1 MEIIVFLSIVIAV
14 LAVLTSIVLVRRV
27 KKQIAEMTDAL
38 VDVKNGNGNRRIL
51 SATNELTAPL
61 GELAV
66 LKGIDF
72 QADTGEVI
80 VIIGPSGMGKSTFL
94 RCINYIERP
103 EKGIIEI
110 DNVKVDAE
118 KCTEKEIKQLRL
130 KTSMV
135 FQNYN
140 IFKNKTVIENVMLP
154 MTSVQK
160 IEKEIAKEKALQ
172 YLDQVGLLDKVNE
185 YPSRLS
191 GGQQQRVG
199 IARAMAVNPK
209 LILLDEPTSSLD
221 PELVLGIL
229 DILRNLANEHKRTM
243 IIVTHEMS
251 FAKEIADRIIFM
263 DDGRI
268 IEEGTP
274 EKIFS
279 NPQNERTKRFLER
292 FQTF

>member
-1 MEIIVFLSIVIAV
+1 MIKV
-14 LAVLTSIVLVRRV
+14 
-27 KKQIAEMTDAL
+27 TDL
-38 VDVKNGNGNRRIL
+38 HK
-51 SATNELTAPL
+51 SF

-160 IEKEIAKEKALQ
+160 FEKEIAKEKALQ

>member
-1 MEIIVFLSIVIAV
+1 MIKV
-14 LAVLTSIVLVRRV
+14 
-27 KKQIAEMTDAL
+27 
-38 VDVKNGNGNRRIL
+38 
-51 SATNELTAPL
+51 TNLHKSF

-229 DILRNLANEHKRTM
+229 DILRNLANEHKRM
-243 IIVTHEMS
+243 ITS
-251 FAKEIADRIIFM
+251 Y
-263 DDGRI
+263 
-268 IEEGTP
+268 
-274 EKIFS
+274 
-279 NPQNERTKRFLER
+279 
-292 FQTF
+292 

>member
-1 MEIIVFLSIVIAV
+1 MNK
-14 LAVLTSIVLVRRV
+14 LTYLHKSF
-27 KKQIAEMTDAL
+27 
-38 VDVKNGNGNRRIL
+38 
-51 SATNELTAPL
+51 

-66 LKGIDF
+66 LKLIDL
-72 QADTGEVI
+72 QADTREVI

>member
-1 MEIIVFLSIVIAV
+1 MIKI
-14 LAVLTSIVLVRRV
+14 
-27 KKQIAEMTDAL
+27 TDL
-38 VDVKNGNGNRRIL
+38 HKSFGNL
-51 SATNELTAPL
+51 H
-61 GELAV
+61 V

-72 QADTGEVI
+72 QAETGEVI
-80 VIIGPSGMGKSTFL
+80 VVIGSSGMGKSTFL
-94 RCINYIERP
+94 RCLNYIERP

-110 DNVKVDAE
+110 DNVKVNAE
-118 KCTEKEIKQLRL
+118 KCTEKEIRQLRL

-140 IFKNKTVIENVMLP
+140 VFKNKTVLENVMLP

-160 IEKEIAKEKALQ
+160 LEKDEAKKKALH
-172 YLDQVGLLDKVNE
+172 YLEQVGLMDKINE

-199 IARAMAVNPK
+199 IARAIAVNPK

-221 PELVLGIL
+221 PKLVHGIL
-229 DILRNLANEHKRTM
+229 NILRNLANEHKRTM
-243 IIVTHEMS
+243 IIVTHEMG
-251 FAKEIADRIIFM
+251 FARDIADRIVFM

-274 EKIFS
+274 ESLFS
-279 NPQNERTKRFLER
+279 NPQHEITKKFLER
-292 FQTF
+292 IQDM

>member
-1 MEIIVFLSIVIAV
+1 MENWLF
-14 LAVLTSIVLVRRV
+14 
-27 KKQIAEMTDAL
+27 
-38 VDVKNGNGNRRIL
+38 
-51 SATNELTAPL
+51 
-61 GELAV
+61 

>member
-1 MEIIVFLSIVIAV
+1 MIKV
-14 LAVLTSIVLVRRV
+14 
-27 KKQIAEMTDAL
+27 TDL
-38 VDVKNGNGNRRIL
+38 HK
-51 SATNELTAPL
+51 SF

-251 FAKEIADRIIFM
+251 FAKEIADRIRFM

>member
-1 MEIIVFLSIVIAV
+1 MIKV
-14 LAVLTSIVLVRRV
+14 
-27 KKQIAEMTDAL
+27 TDL
-38 VDVKNGNGNRRIL
+38 HK
-51 SATNELTAPL
+51 SF

-80 VIIGPSGMGKSTFL
+80 AIIGPSGMGKSTFL

>member
-1 MEIIVFLSIVIAV
+1 MIKV
-14 LAVLTSIVLVRRV
+14 
-27 KKQIAEMTDAL
+27 TDL
-38 VDVKNGNGNRRIL
+38 HK
-51 SATNELTAPL
+51 SF

-229 DILRNLANEHKRTM
+229 DILRNLANEHERTM

-274 EKIFS
+274 EEIFS

>member
-1 MEIIVFLSIVIAV
+1 MIKV
-14 LAVLTSIVLVRRV
+14 
-27 KKQIAEMTDAL
+27 TDL
-38 VDVKNGNGNRRIL
+38 HK
-51 SATNELTAPL
+51 SF

-172 YLDQVGLLDKVNE
+172 YLDQVGLLDKINE

-199 IARAMAVNPK
+199 IARAMAVNPQ

-274 EKIFS
+274 EDIYS

>member
-1 MEIIVFLSIVIAV
+1 MIKI
-14 LAVLTSIVLVRRV
+14 
-27 KKQIAEMTDAL
+27 TDL
-38 VDVKNGNGNRRIL
+38 HKSFGDL
-51 SATNELTAPL
+51 H
-61 GELAV
+61 V

-80 VIIGPSGMGKSTFL
+80 AIIGPSGMGKSTFL

-140 IFKNKTVIENVMLP
+140 LFKNKTVLDNVMLP

-160 IEKEIAKEKALQ
+160 LEKDEAKKNALQ
-172 YLDQVGLLDKVNE
+172 YIDQVGLMDKINE

-229 DILRNLANEHKRTM
+229 EILKNLANEHKRTM
-243 IIVTHEMS
+243 IIVTHEMR
-251 FAKEIADRIIFM
+251 FARDIADRIVFI
-263 DDGRI
+263 DGGKI

-274 EKIFS
+274 EVLFTD
-279 NPQNERTKRFLER
+279 PQNERTKKFLER
-292 FQTF
+292 FQNV

>member
-1 MEIIVFLSIVIAV
+1 MIKV
-14 LAVLTSIVLVRRV
+14 
-27 KKQIAEMTDAL
+27 TDL
-38 VDVKNGNGNRRIL
+38 HK
-51 SATNELTAPL
+51 SF

-118 KCTEKEIKQLRL
+118 KCTEKEMKQLRL

-172 YLDQVGLLDKVNE
+172 YLEQVGLLDKVNE

-209 LILLDEPTSSLD
+209 LVLLDEPTSSLD

>member
-1 MEIIVFLSIVIAV
+1 MIKV
-14 LAVLTSIVLVRRV
+14 
-27 KKQIAEMTDAL
+27 TDL
-38 VDVKNGNGNRRIL
+38 HK
-51 SATNELTAPL
+51 SF

-160 IEKEIAKEKALQ
+160 IEKETAKEKALQ

-274 EKIFS
+274 EEIFS

-292 FQTF
+292 FQAF

>member
-1 MEIIVFLSIVIAV
+1 MHKSF
-14 LAVLTSIVLVRRV
+14 
-27 KKQIAEMTDAL
+27 
-38 VDVKNGNGNRRIL
+38 
-51 SATNELTAPL
+51 

-229 DILRNLANEHKRTM
+229 DILKNLANEHKRTM

>member
-1 MEIIVFLSIVIAV
+1 MIKV
-14 LAVLTSIVLVRRV
+14 
-27 KKQIAEMTDAL
+27 TDL
-38 VDVKNGNGNRRIL
+38 HK
-51 SATNELTAPL
+51 SF

-154 MTSVQK
+154 MISVQK

-199 IARAMAVNPK
+199 IARAMAVNPQ

-274 EKIFS
+274 EEIFS

>member
-1 MEIIVFLSIVIAV
+1 MIKI
-14 LAVLTSIVLVRRV
+14 
-27 KKQIAEMTDAL
+27 TDL
-38 VDVKNGNGNRRIL
+38 HKSFGNL
-51 SATNELTAPL
+51 H
-61 GELAV
+61 V

-80 VIIGPSGMGKSTFL
+80 AIIGPSGMGKSTFL

-140 IFKNKTVIENVMLP
+140 LFKNKTVLDNVMLP

-160 IEKEIAKEKALQ
+160 LEKDEAKKNALQ
-172 YLDQVGLLDKVNE
+172 YIDQVGLMDKINE

-229 DILRNLANEHKRTM
+229 EILKNLANEHKRTM
-243 IIVTHEMS
+243 IIVTHEMR
-251 FAKEIADRIIFM
+251 FARDIADRIVFI
-263 DDGRI
+263 DDGKI

-274 EKIFS
+274 EVLFID
-279 NPQNERTKRFLER
+279 PQNERTKKFLER
-292 FQTF
+292 FQNV

>member
-1 MEIIVFLSIVIAV
+1 MIKV
-14 LAVLTSIVLVRRV
+14 
-27 KKQIAEMTDAL
+27 TDL
-38 VDVKNGNGNRRIL
+38 HK
-51 SATNELTAPL
+51 SF

-251 FAKEIADRIIFM
+251 FAKEIADRITFM

-274 EKIFS
+274 EEIFS

>member
-1 MEIIVFLSIVIAV
+1 MIKV
-14 LAVLTSIVLVRRV
+14 
-27 KKQIAEMTDAL
+27 TDL
-38 VDVKNGNGNRRIL
+38 YK
-51 SATNELTAPL
+51 SF

-94 RCINYIERP
+94 RFINYIERP
-103 EKGIIEI
+103 EKWIIEI

-274 EKIFS
+274 EEIFS

>member
-1 MEIIVFLSIVIAV
+1 MIK
-14 LAVLTSIVLVRRV
+14 LTDLHKSF
-27 KKQIAEMTDAL
+27 
-38 VDVKNGNGNRRIL
+38 
-51 SATNELTAPL
+51 

>member
-1 MEIIVFLSIVIAV
+1 MIKV
-14 LAVLTSIVLVRRV
+14 
-27 KKQIAEMTDAL
+27 TDL
-38 VDVKNGNGNRRIL
+38 HK
-51 SATNELTAPL
+51 SF

-80 VIIGPSGMGKSTFL
+80 GIIGPSGMGKSTFL

-118 KCTEKEIKQLRL
+118 KCTEKEMKKLRL

-160 IEKEIAKEKALQ
+160 IEKEMAKEKALQ

>member
-1 MEIIVFLSIVIAV
+1 MIKV
-14 LAVLTSIVLVRRV
+14 
-27 KKQIAEMTDAL
+27 TDL
-38 VDVKNGNGNRRIL
+38 HK
-51 SATNELTAPL
+51 SF

-118 KCTEKEIKQLRL
+118 KCTEKEMKQQRL

>member
-1 MEIIVFLSIVIAV
+1 
-14 LAVLTSIVLVRRV
+14 
-27 KKQIAEMTDAL
+27 
-38 VDVKNGNGNRRIL
+38 
-51 SATNELTAPL
+51 
-61 GELAV
+61 
-66 LKGIDF
+66 
-72 QADTGEVI
+72 
-80 VIIGPSGMGKSTFL
+80 
-94 RCINYIERP
+94 
-103 EKGIIEI
+103 
-110 DNVKVDAE
+110 
-118 KCTEKEIKQLRL
+118 
-130 KTSMV
+130 
-135 FQNYN
+135 
-140 IFKNKTVIENVMLP
+140 MLP

-251 FAKEIADRIIFM
+251 FAKEIADRIVFM

-274 EKIFS
+274 EEIFS

>member
-1 MEIIVFLSIVIAV
+1 MQKSDVLLEIRNIQASYKEYPALNNVSLDIKKNTVLGLVGESGSGKSTLAKVITG
-14 LAVLTSIVLVRRV
+14 LL
-27 KKQIAEMTDAL
+27 
-38 VDVKNGNGNRRIL
+38 
-51 SATNELTAPL
+51 
-61 GELAV
+61 
-66 LKGIDF
+66 

>member
-1 MEIIVFLSIVIAV
+1 MIKV
-14 LAVLTSIVLVRRV
+14 
-27 KKQIAEMTDAL
+27 TDL
-38 VDVKNGNGNRRIL
+38 HKNF
-51 SATNELTAPL
+51 

-160 IEKEIAKEKALQ
+160 IEKEMAKEKALQ
-172 YLDQVGLLDKVNE
+172 YLNQVGLLDKVNE

>member
-1 MEIIVFLSIVIAV
+1 MIKI
-14 LAVLTSIVLVRRV
+14 
-27 KKQIAEMTDAL
+27 TDL
-38 VDVKNGNGNRRIL
+38 HKSFGNL
-51 SATNELTAPL
+51 H
-61 GELAV
+61 V

-72 QADTGEVI
+72 QAETGEVI
-80 VIIGPSGMGKSTFL
+80 VVIGSSGMGKSTFL
-94 RCINYIERP
+94 RCLNYIERP

-110 DNVKVDAE
+110 DNVKVNAE
-118 KCTEKEIKQLRL
+118 KCTEKEIRQLRL

-140 IFKNKTVIENVMLP
+140 LFKNKTVLENVMLP

-160 IEKEIAKEKALQ
+160 LEKDEAKKKALQ
-172 YLDQVGLLDKVNE
+172 YLEQVGLMDKINE

-199 IARAMAVNPK
+199 IARALAVNPK

-221 PELVLGIL
+221 PKLVHGIL
-229 DILRNLANEHKRTM
+229 NILRNLANEHKRTM
-243 IIVTHEMS
+243 IIVTHEMG
-251 FAKEIADRIIFM
+251 FARDIADRIVFM

-274 EKIFS
+274 DSLFS
-279 NPQNERTKRFLER
+279 NPQHGRTKKFLER
-292 FQTF
+292 IQDM

>member
-1 MEIIVFLSIVIAV
+1 MIKV
-14 LAVLTSIVLVRRV
+14 
-27 KKQIAEMTDAL
+27 TDL
-38 VDVKNGNGNRRIL
+38 HK
-51 SATNELTAPL
+51 SF

-80 VIIGPSGMGKSTFL
+80 GIIGPSGMGKSTFL

-118 KCTEKEIKQLRL
+118 KCTEKEMKQLRL

-160 IEKEIAKEKALQ
+160 IEKEMAKEKALQ

-251 FAKEIADRIIFM
+251 FAKEIADRTIFM

>member
-1 MEIIVFLSIVIAV
+1 MIKV
-14 LAVLTSIVLVRRV
+14 
-27 KKQIAEMTDAL
+27 TDL
-38 VDVKNGNGNRRIL
+38 HK
-51 SATNELTAPL
+51 SF

-229 DILRNLANEHKRTM
+229 DILKNLANEHKRTM

-274 EKIFS
+274 EEIFS

>member
-1 MEIIVFLSIVIAV
+1 
-14 LAVLTSIVLVRRV
+14 
-27 KKQIAEMTDAL
+27 
-38 VDVKNGNGNRRIL
+38 
-51 SATNELTAPL
+51 
-61 GELAV
+61 
-66 LKGIDF
+66 
-72 QADTGEVI
+72 
-80 VIIGPSGMGKSTFL
+80 
-94 RCINYIERP
+94 
-103 EKGIIEI
+103 
-110 DNVKVDAE
+110 
-118 KCTEKEIKQLRL
+118 
-130 KTSMV
+130 
-135 FQNYN
+135 
-140 IFKNKTVIENVMLP
+140 MLP

>member
-1 MEIIVFLSIVIAV
+1 MIKV
-14 LAVLTSIVLVRRV
+14 
-27 KKQIAEMTDAL
+27 TDL
-38 VDVKNGNGNRRIL
+38 HK
-51 SATNELTAPL
+51 SF

-199 IARAMAVNPK
+199 NARAMAVNPK

>member
-1 MEIIVFLSIVIAV
+1 MIKI
-14 LAVLTSIVLVRRV
+14 
-27 KKQIAEMTDAL
+27 TDL
-38 VDVKNGNGNRRIL
+38 HKSFGDL
-51 SATNELTAPL
+51 H
-61 GELAV
+61 V

-80 VIIGPSGMGKSTFL
+80 AIIGPSGMGKSTFL

-140 IFKNKTVIENVMLP
+140 LFKNKTVLDNVMLP

-160 IEKEIAKEKALQ
+160 LEEDEAKKNALQ
-172 YLDQVGLLDKVNE
+172 YIDQVGLMDKINE

-229 DILRNLANEHKRTM
+229 EILKNLANEHKRTM
-243 IIVTHEMS
+243 IIVTHEMR
-251 FAKEIADRIIFM
+251 FARDIADRIVFI
-263 DDGRI
+263 DDGKI
-268 IEEGTP
+268 KEEGTP
-274 EKIFS
+274 EVLFTD
-279 NPQNERTKRFLER
+279 PQNERTKKFLER
-292 FQTF
+292 FQNV

>member
-1 MEIIVFLSIVIAV
+1 MQTDFESVFERKFHSYLNCVEGLMHTGQRDMIRIRISKDTFNAGFRANHIGEV
-14 LAVLTSIVLVRRV
+14 LYA
-27 KKQIAEMTDAL
+27 K
-38 VDVKNGNGNRRIL
+38 VKNEF
-51 SATNELTAPL
+51 A
-61 GELAV
+61 AV
-66 LKGIDF
+66 VDKC
-72 QADTGEVI
+72 Q
-80 VIIGPSGMGKSTFL
+80 
-94 RCINYIERP
+94 
-103 EKGIIEI
+103 
-110 DNVKVDAE
+110 VKIYTDAE

-274 EKIFS
+274 EEIFS

>member
-1 MEIIVFLSIVIAV
+1 MIKV
-14 LAVLTSIVLVRRV
+14 
-27 KKQIAEMTDAL
+27 TDL
-38 VDVKNGNGNRRIL
+38 HK
-51 SATNELTAPL
+51 SF

-140 IFKNKTVIENVMLP
+140 IFKNKTVIDNVMLP

>member
-1 MEIIVFLSIVIAV
+1 MIKVMDLHKSF
-14 LAVLTSIVLVRRV
+14 
-27 KKQIAEMTDAL
+27 
-38 VDVKNGNGNRRIL
+38 
-51 SATNELTAPL
+51 

-274 EKIFS
+274 EEIFS

>member
-1 MEIIVFLSIVIAV
+1 MIKV
-14 LAVLTSIVLVRRV
+14 
-27 KKQIAEMTDAL
+27 TDL
-38 VDVKNGNGNRRIL
+38 HK
-51 SATNELTAPL
+51 SF

-243 IIVTHEMS
+243 IIVTHDMS
-251 FAKEIADRIIFM
+251 FAKEIADRIVFM

>member
-1 MEIIVFLSIVIAV
+1 MIKI
-14 LAVLTSIVLVRRV
+14 
-27 KKQIAEMTDAL
+27 TDL
-38 VDVKNGNGNRRIL
+38 HKSFGDL
-51 SATNELTAPL
+51 H
-61 GELAV
+61 V

-80 VIIGPSGMGKSTFL
+80 AIIGPSGMGKSTFL

-140 IFKNKTVIENVMLP
+140 LFKNKTVLDNVMLP

-160 IEKEIAKEKALQ
+160 LEKDEAKKNALQ
-172 YLDQVGLLDKVNE
+172 YIDQVGLMDKINE

-229 DILRNLANEHKRTM
+229 EILKNLANEHKRTM
-243 IIVTHEMS
+243 IIVTHEMR
-251 FAKEIADRIIFM
+251 FARDIADRIVFI
-263 DDGRI
+263 DDGKI

-274 EKIFS
+274 EVLFID
-279 NPQNERTKRFLER
+279 PQNERTKKFLER
-292 FQTF
+292 FQNV

>member
-1 MEIIVFLSIVIAV
+1 MIKV
-14 LAVLTSIVLVRRV
+14 
-27 KKQIAEMTDAL
+27 TDL
-38 VDVKNGNGNRRIL
+38 HK
-51 SATNELTAPL
+51 SF

-118 KCTEKEIKQLRL
+118 KCTEKEMKQLRL

-268 IEEGTP
+268 IDEGTP